1 MLGNQKD
8 ERGVLE
14 MAAEDIFAHIC
25 NTAGRD
31 FLLRVSFV
39 EIYNEIIRDLLS
51 DAPDATVNIREDPKR
66 GVYCEASESVITDYE
81 SIIRALK
88 KGISRRAVEATAMND
103 TSSRSHTIFKLV
115 IESKE
120 NGRGDNA
127 DPDGAVLVS
136 SLNLVDLAGSESVR
150 HTGATGQRAKEG
162 GKINQSL
169 LSLSRVIHALSQPGA
184 HVSFRDSKLT
194 RLLQPSLSGNA
205 KMSVVCCITPAE
217 KYLEETRSTLQFAS
231 RAKLVKTHAVV
242 NEVLDEAAAL
252 KRLKK
257 ELEELKEKQRVNT
270 GLLSEEEQARI
281 EAEKADMLA
290 RLESLQ
296 KERDVQLQQLER
308 LKELIVVGEKSTA
321 AAAAAVDRTK
331 RRKRHR
337 DTWCPGATSAVF
349 SLAPATVASDVVVDD
364 ENMLDQDD
372 GASAG
377 DRSAG
382 SSKSD
387 TSSGSVIV
395 QALSAQLAS
404 RDDVIAA
411 LRDQI
416 REMQQ
421 QQVPGPNNLAKM
433 DGTDDDEE
441 EEDGDDTVPLE
452 EDDKEAVGQQL
463 AEALVQIQSLAAAVS
478 AKEAQVAE
486 LVEALE
492 RRAHEAETAAQAD
505 AQTESLVRGLE
516 EDAARAQEQLE
527 QAQTV
532 VAQLTQRVQGLEGEL
547 AQAQIPPQAV
557 DEHAQEQIGTLTAE
571 LASAEEL
578 IQEMEADAA
587 AVRQSLEESHQRE
600 ENLAIAVQ
608 EADAEVGALREQI
621 SALELQ
627 LEGAL
632 SDLSEQRAQFVESSK
647 EHQAVQVQAAE
658 TLEAVRSEAAALL
671 AAKEQELA
679 VAAEFK
685 GYAEAAGARVVE
697 LEALLEE
704 AQAKAAST
712 DAYVA
717 SLKEEAAAALEAL
730 QIRLGAAERELEAK
744 EEAICAAKAAA
755 AASVPAP
762 SGNGNSTVMH
772 THRQDVDSQE
782 LTQESIEAARREME
796 KAVEAMRAELGTK
809 EAEVSRLMA
818 ASAEWADRAT
828 RAERIVQESEQRA
841 TGAASEDEA
850 LRKRVGQLQTQCDL
864 LRSERDVAAKKLS
877 ETEAELRTQ
886 AGRSAVAEEALMAQL
901 QQQQAKLDKMTVQAG
916 EAQRL
921 LESVR
926 ALEAKAAATREER
939 DEFKGYAE
947 AAGARVVELEALLE
961 EAQAKAAALS
971 QAAGA
976 GMDAL
981 VASLKDEAAV
991 AVRAVTEAVAR
1002 GDQLELDLGEANLRL
1017 KKSREEMVALRSEW
1031 DRSGAQLSA
1040 LEEAK
1045 AALEA
1050 QRDEFKGYAE
1060 AAGARVVE
1068 LEAGEASLQQQLEE
1082 ALGQVQALTEA
1093 LTEAESLTLAL
1104 PVSAPAPA
1112 ADPALLAEATARA
1125 DEAESEAAQL
1135 REALSSGR
1143 QQARAAV
1150 DGLQQRLTATLGEL
1164 QALRDDLTEKDKRI
1178 AHLETTKL
1186 TQDQLNKIKAVK
1198 EERKRLSEDNKVMKK
1213 QLQQLKKVYDDLKAS
1228 GSSASSSSSASAGAA
1243 AGVEA
1248 GDLRAQLEAAQGVAQ
1263 TLKDKLREC
1272 GQQLQV
1278 RYAPPSPIIF
1288 ASRPSSSLFPFFLFL
1303 SLSLHARRSTRRSA
1317 LQWLRCWASTAWT
1330 RRPSRRPTCP
1340 CPWPATTGR
1349 AWASLATRRT
1359 WPRRWRSWRLGPK
1372 GRERSWRNAS
1382 RRSRRRQRRAARSS
1396 RPWWRTATTCA
1407 PRRPSCRSCWGWRTS
1422 ARPAAPTTC
1431 RARSRP
1437 SRRRTSS

>member
-14 MAAEDIFAHIC
+14 MAAEDIFTHIC

-51 DAPDATVNIREDPKR
+51 DASDATVNIREDPKR

-242 NEVLDEAAAL
+242 NEVLDEVAAL

-257 ELEELKEKQRVNT
+257 ELEELKEKQRANT

-349 SLAPATVASDVVVDD
+349 SLAPVMVASDVVVDD
-364 ENMLDQDD
+364 ENMLDQED

-382 SSKSD
+382 SCKSD
-387 TSSGSVIV
+387 MSSGSVIV

-421 QQVPGPNNLAKM
+421 VPGSNKNTNLEKM
-433 DGTDDDEE
+433 DGSYEDEE

-463 AEALVQIQSLAAAVS
+463 AEALVQVQSLTAVVS
-478 AKEAQVAE
+478 DKEAQVAE
-486 LVEALE
+486 LTQVLE
-492 RRAHEAETAAQAD
+492 RHLHEAEAAAQAD

-516 EDAARAQEQLE
+516 EDVARAQEQLE

-547 AQAQIPPQAV
+547 AQAHARVPPHSEAV

-600 ENLAIAVQ
+600 ENLAVAVQ

-621 SALELQ
+621 AALELQ

-647 EHQAVQVQAAE
+647 EHQAAQAQAAE
-658 TLEAVRSEAAALL
+658 ALELARSEAAVLL

-679 VAAEFK
+679 GAAELK
-685 GYAEAAGARVVE
+685 GYAEAAGPAWWSLRRFWRRRRLRPQARTTTW
-697 LEALLEE
+697 LL
-704 AQAKAAST
+704 
-712 DAYVA
+712 
-717 SLKEEAAAALEAL
+717 
-730 QIRLGAAERELEAK
+730 
-744 EEAICAAKAAA
+744 
-755 AASVPAP
+755 
-762 SGNGNSTVMH
+762 
-772 THRQDVDSQE
+772 
-782 LTQESIEAARREME
+782 
-796 KAVEAMRAELGTK
+796 
-809 EAEVSRLMA
+809 SRL
-818 ASAEWADRAT
+818 R
-828 RAERIVQESEQRA
+828 Q
-841 TGAASEDEA
+841 
-850 LRKRVGQLQTQCDL
+850 GQLWRPC
-864 LRSERDVAAKKLS
+864 R
-877 ETEAELRTQ
+877 
-886 AGRSAVAEEALMAQL
+886 
-901 QQQQAKLDKMTVQAG
+901 
-916 EAQRL
+916 
-921 LESVR
+921 
-926 ALEAKAAATREER
+926 
-939 DEFKGYAE
+939 
-947 AAGARVVELEALLE
+947 
-961 EAQAKAAALS
+961 
-971 QAAGA
+971 
-976 GMDAL
+976 
-981 VASLKDEAAV
+981 
-991 AVRAVTEAVAR
+991 
-1002 GDQLELDLGEANLRL
+1002 
-1017 KKSREEMVALRSEW
+1017 
-1031 DRSGAQLSA
+1031 
-1040 LEEAK
+1040 
-1045 AALEA
+1045 
-1050 QRDEFKGYAE
+1050 
-1060 AAGARVVE
+1060 
-1068 LEAGEASLQQQLEE
+1068 
-1082 ALGQVQALTEA
+1082 
-1093 LTEAESLTLAL
+1093 
-1104 PVSAPAPA
+1104 
-1112 ADPALLAEATARA
+1112 PAL
-1125 DEAESEAAQL
+1125 
-1135 REALSSGR
+1135 
-1143 QQARAAV
+1143 
-1150 DGLQQRLTATLGEL
+1150 
-1164 QALRDDLTEKDKRI
+1164 
-1178 AHLETTKL
+1178 
-1186 TQDQLNKIKAVK
+1186 
-1198 EERKRLSEDNKVMKK
+1198 
-1213 QLQQLKKVYDDLKAS
+1213 
-1228 GSSASSSSSASAGAA
+1228 
-1243 AGVEA
+1243 
-1248 GDLRAQLEAAQGVAQ
+1248 
-1263 TLKDKLREC
+1263 
-1272 GQQLQV
+1272 
-1278 RYAPPSPIIF
+1278 APPSAI
-1288 ASRPSSSLFPFFLFL
+1288 SKQKM
-1303 SLSLHARRSTRRSA
+1303 RR
-1317 LQWLRCWASTAWT
+1317 LLPPWLRQQQ
-1330 RRPSRRPTCP
+1330 
-1340 CPWPATTGR
+1340 
-1349 AWASLATRRT
+1349 SL
-1359 WPRRWRSWRLGPK
+1359 PQPPV
-1372 GRERSWRNAS
+1372 
-1382 RRSRRRQRRAARSS
+1382 RRAA
-1396 RPWWRTATTCA
+1396 AQ
-1407 PRRPSCRSCWGWRTS
+1407 
-1422 ARPAAPTTC
+1422 
-1431 RARSRP
+1431 
-1437 SRRRTSS
+1437 